1 MNRKRKEIIANN
13 EVSEIYTFN
22 LGGYNQKVLV
32 EGRKKDLPIVIFL
45 HGGPGTPIP
54 FSVGCR
60 GLFPQFTDKF
70 IMVYWDQLGCG
81 INNYAIDEQF
91 TIEKFVDMTED
102 LIGEIDRMFPENPIY
117 IFATSWG
124 SVLSAKVLER
134 VPDIVKGVV
143 VCRQIIK
150 EVFFNEEVYEEL
162 SKSKL
167 PEKKLSIIRNA
178 NIDKITPKELQL
190 VSSSIKKYTSG
201 YENKNGEGTPMGA
214 VIMGLLTSP
223 DYKFKDFKAIMV
235 NGYLN
240 NVSLWK
246 EILRLDLSSTLKNV
260 KIPYTII
267 QGDTDIVASTK
278 TVQAVTEGSTYLKCK
293 VVKNAGHYPNKAV
306 MNMVYEEL
314 TVQFDSGVQ

>member
-1 MNRKRKEIIANN
+1 MNKKRKEIIANN
-13 EVSEIYTFN
+13 EISEIYTLN

-32 EGRKKDLPIVIFL
+32 EGKKKELPIVIFL

-81 INNYAIDEQF
+81 INNYVIDEQF
-91 TIEKFVDMTED
+91 TIEKFVDMTKD
-102 LIGEIDRMFPENPIY
+102 LICEIKRMFPENSIY

-124 SVLSAKVLER
+124 SILSAKVLEKIT
-134 VPDIVKGVV
+134 DTIKGVV
-143 VCRQIIK
+143 VCGQIIK
-150 EVFFNEEVYEEL
+150 EVFFNEEVYEAL
-162 SKSKL
+162 QKSKL
-167 PEKKLSIIRNA
+167 PNSKLSTIKSA
-178 NIDKITPKELQL
+178 DIDKITPKELQL
-190 VSSSIKKYTSG
+190 VSSSIRKYTSG
-201 YENKNGEGTPMGA
+201 YENKNGEATPMGA
-214 VIMGLLTSP
+214 VIWGLLTSP
-223 DYKFKDFKAIMV
+223 DYKFKDFKAVMM

-246 EILRLDLSSTLKNV
+246 EILKIDLSSTLKNI

-278 TVQAVTEGSTYLKCK
+278 TVQAVAEESTYLKCK
-293 VVKNAGHYPNKAV
+293 VVNNSGHYPNKEV
-306 MNMVYEEL
+306 MDMVYEEL
-314 TVQFDSGVQ
+314 IAQIYGQ